1 MNEEMIEKILEDY
14 YKEDYHTFDVIGYVG
29 AIKYLQQKVE
39 QLEKENKVLKDANNY
54 LQNLVYEKEGEE
66 R

>member
-39 QLEKENKVLKDANNY
+39 QLKISNKVLENSNKY
-54 LQNLVYEKEGEE
+54 LQNLIYEKEGEE